1 MHLLTKLFIVLV
13 SLLAVM
19 ITPLV
24 AVNAVNEASFK
35 SKWMASNQG
44 KNAALENLDAEQKVR
59 MAEAAAASVQV
70 KELELRIAELQRNS
84 DGKNA
89 EVIDAEPLVSA
100 LGGDGSC
107 GGEDGR
113 HEASGNSHDLFGY
126 RVQGSF
132 LGDESC

>member
-70 KELELRIAELQRNS
+70 KELELRI
-84 DGKNA
+84 
-89 EVIDAEPLVSA
+89 
-100 LGGDGSC
+100 
-107 GGEDGR
+107 
-113 HEASGNSHDLFGY
+113 
-126 RVQGSF
+126 
-132 LGDESC
+132 